1 MNQLNFVVT
10 PHNGAARRLVMVFE
24 NGAEVFR
31 DKVDVDNA
39 NARKRFFEGLGQTLQ
54 RPGQELVHAFEGLL
68 LKLADEA
75 DKAAAEQAA
84 RGNGNSTDP
93 FEIACREIEKT
104 PPEIVTEAERM
115 ANSPELLREVYQDI
129 CTLGVAGEAET
140 ALTVW
145 LVGVSRLLT
154 SPLAAVIV
162 GPTSSGKSYVLE
174 KVGALFPPEA
184 KIKLT
189 QASPNSWFYLPP
201 GSLRHRFVVLGERPQ
216 GETPEVVDANR
227 SWRELVS
234 EGRLVKA
241 VATRGLDG
249 RMTTEVVIQ
258 EGPVAFCE
266 STTKSKLLDEDASRM
281 LILNS
286 DDSAEQTRLV
296 ISKLFSDAS
305 NPQSKNSEM
314 IIAKHWAFQRLIS
327 SHPPQ
332 VVIPFAEQ
340 LAEKFPADR
349 PECRR
354 IARHCVALIRAN
366 AVAHQFQRER
376 DGEAIIA
383 DPPDYYVAY
392 RLLQRPAARLLG
404 REVHTSF
411 ERLLEKLKEAVS
423 DGEFS
428 TREAAGIGGMTPQ
441 WTRQA
446 LRALAEQGAIEQVSP
461 GGGPKSATW
470 RIIGEYHGR
479 GVLPEPEGVCS
490 LNQKSFCFLPVSH
503 FPLGASCELNTTKAE
518 SGITFH

>member
-10 PHNGAARRLVMVFE
+10 PHNGAARRLVMVLE

-54 RPGQELVHAFEGLL
+54 RPGQELAHAFEGLL
-68 LKLADEA
+68 LNLADEA

-174 KVGALFPPEA
+174 KVGPLFPPEA

-241 VATRGLDG
+241 VATRGPDG

-266 STTKSKLLDEDASRM
+266 STTKSKLLDEDASRR

-286 DDSAEQTRLV
+286 DDSEEQTRLV
-296 ISKLFSDAS
+296 ISILFSDAS
-305 NPQSKNSEM
+305 NPQSKNSETL
-314 IIAKHWAFQRLIS
+314 IAKHWAFQRLIS

-376 DGEAIIA
+376 DSDVIIA
-383 DPPDYYVAY
+383 DPADYYVAY
-392 RLLQRPAARLLG
+392 RLLRAPAARLLG
-404 REVHTSF
+404 VEIHSSF
-411 ERLLEKLKEAVS
+411 RRLLGKLKEAYGDNV
-423 DGEFS
+423 FS
-428 TREAAGIGGMTPQ
+428 TTEAAETGGASTR
-441 WTRQA
+441 WARQA
-446 LRALAEQGAIEQVSP
+446 LNVLAEQGIVEQVTSSV
-461 GGGPKSATW
+461 GPKPATW
-470 RIIGEYHGR
+470 RIVGDYHGEE
-479 GVLPEPEGVCS
+479 VLPDPE
-490 LNQKSFCFLPVSH
+490 KIFLS
-503 FPLGASCELNTTKAE
+503 ASSRFT
-518 SGITFH
+518 SD

>member
-10 PHNGAARRLVMVFE
+10 PHNGAARRPVMVFE

-31 DKVDVDNA
+31 DKVDVDSA
-39 NARKRFFEGLGQTLQ
+39 NARKRFFEGLGQALQ
-54 RPGQELVHAFEGLL
+54 RPGQELAHAFEGMLV
-68 LKLADEA
+68 KLADEV
-75 DKAAAEQAA
+75 DKAAEQAA

-93 FEIACREIEKT
+93 FEIARREIEKT
-104 PPEIVTEAERM
+104 PPEIVAEAERM

-145 LVGVSRLLT
+145 LVGVSRLLA

-162 GPTSSGKSYVLE
+162 GPTSSGKSHVLQ

-184 KIKLT
+184 TIKLT

-241 VATRGLDG
+241 VATRGPDG

-296 ISKLFSDAS
+296 VKKVFSDAS
-305 NPQSKNSEM
+305 KPQSGGCETL
-314 IIAKHWAFQRLIS
+314 IAKHWAFQRLIS

-340 LAEKFPADR
+340 LAEKFPGGQ
-349 PECRR
+349 
-354 IARHCVALIRAN
+354 ARM
-366 AVAHQFQRER
+366 
-376 DGEAIIA
+376 
-383 DPPDYYVAY
+383 PAY
-392 RLLQRPAARLLG
+392 R
-404 REVHTSF
+404 
-411 ERLLEKLKEAVS
+411 K
-423 DGEFS
+423 
-428 TREAAGIGGMTPQ
+428 
-441 WTRQA
+441 A
-446 LRALAEQGAIEQVSP
+446 LCGADSSEC
-461 GGGPKSATW
+461 GGPSIPARAGWRGDHRRSRGLLRGLSTTATA
-470 RIIGEYHGR
+470 RR
-479 GVLPEPEGVCS
+479 SVA
-490 LNQKSFCFLPVSH
+490 
-503 FPLGASCELNTTKAE
+503 GAGGAHV
-518 SGITFH
+518 I

>member
-1 MNQLNFVVT
+1 MSPLNFVVT
-10 PHNGAARRLVMVFE
+10 PHNGSVRRLVMVWE

-39 NARKRFFEGLGQTLQ
+39 NARKRFFERLGQTLQ
-54 RPGQELVHAFEGLL
+54 RPGQELARAFEGMLL
-68 LKLADEA
+68 NLADEV
-75 DKAAAEQAA
+75 DKAAKEQAA

-93 FEIACREIEKT
+93 FEIARRELEKT
-104 PPEIVTEAERM
+104 PPEIVAEAERM
-115 ANSPELLREVYQDI
+115 ANSPELLREVYDDV

-145 LVGVSRLLT
+145 LVGVSRLLA

-162 GPTSSGKSYVLE
+162 GPTSTGKSHVLQ

-184 KIKLT
+184 TIKLT
-189 QASPNSWFYLPP
+189 QASPQSWFYLPP
-201 GSLRHRFVVLGERPQ
+201 GSLRHRFVTLGERPQ

-241 VATRGLDG
+241 VATRGPDG
-249 RMTTEVVIQ
+249 QMTTEVVIQ

-266 STTKSKLLDEDASRM
+266 STTKTRLLDEDASRM

-286 DDSAEQTRLV
+286 DDSEEQNRRV
-296 ISKLFSDAS
+296 VKKVFSDAS
-305 NPQSKNSEM
+305 KPQSGGCETL
-314 IIAKHWAFQRLIS
+314 IAKHWAFQRLIG

-340 LAEKFPADR
+340 LAEKFPVDR

-354 IARHCVALIRAN
+354 IARHCVALIRAS
-366 AVAHQFQRER
+366 ALAHQFQRER

-383 DPPDYYVAY
+383 DPADYYVAY

-411 ERLLEKLKEAVS
+411 ERLLEKLKAAVG

-428 TREAAGIGGMTPQ
+428 TKEAADIGGMTPQ

-479 GVLPEPEGVCS
+479 GVLPEPEKVFTS
-490 LNQKSFCFLPVSH
+490 SRFL
-503 FPLGASCELNTTKAE
+503 
-518 SGITFH
+518 TFR